1 MKALVLTEYN
11 RFEVCDVPK
20 PRISADEV
28 LIEVKACGI
37 CGSDVHGMDGSTG
50 RRKPPIIMGH
60 EASGV
65 IAEVGPAVS
74 GWHVGQRVTFD
85 STVYCGRCHFCSRG
99 AVNLCDNRQVLGVSC
114 DEFQRNGAFAQFVAV
129 PALILVAIPDAVRF
143 EQAAMA
149 EPVSIAVHAVAR
161 VPLDRDDT
169 AVVIGTGV
177 IGLLIVEALRARGC
191 GRIIAVD
198 VKRDRLELAKQL
210 GADLCLSPEDAD
222 VVPEVRQRTGGRGAD
237 VAMEAVGLP
246 GTVGTAVRIVRKGG
260 AVGLVGNL
268 APAVEM
274 PLQTIVTRELT
285 LLGSCASRGEYR
297 QCLEMIAGGTIRVD
311 PLISGLASLEEAAAW
326 FRRLY
331 SGKENLIKVL
341 VRP

>member
-1 MKALVLTEYN
+1 MKALVLAEYN
-11 RFEVCDVPK
+11 RFEVCEVPK
-20 PRISADEV
+20 PRISAEEV

-50 RRKPPIIMGH
+50 RRKPPLIMGH

-65 IAEVGPAVS
+65 ITEVGEAVQ

-85 STVYCGRCHFCSRG
+85 STVYCGRCHFCCRG

-114 DEFQRNGAFAQFVAV
+114 DEFHRNGAFAQLVAV
-129 PALILVAIPDAVRF
+129 PALILVAIPDAVSF

-161 VPLDRDDT
+161 LPLERDDT
-169 AVVIGTGV
+169 VVVIGSGV
-177 IGLLIVEALRARGC
+177 IGLLIIEALRARGC
-191 GRIIAVD
+191 GKIIAVD
-198 VKRDRLELAKQL
+198 VKRERLELAGRL
-210 GADLCLSPEDAD
+210 GADHCISPEDTD
-222 VVPEVRQRTGGRGAD
+222 VISEVQRLTKGRGAD
-237 VAMEAVGLP
+237 TAIEAVGLAA
-246 GTVGTAVRIVRKGG
+246 TVGTALRVVRKGG
-260 AVGLVGNL
+260 SVGLVGNL
-268 APAVEM
+268 TPVVEL
-274 PLQTIVTRELT
+274 PLQTVVTRELT

-297 QCLEMIAGGTIRVD
+297 QCLEMIARGEIRVD
-311 PLISGLASLEEAAAW
+311 PLISGVATLEEAADW
-326 FRRLY
+326 FLRLR